1 MSRGSTFR
9 EVVRLLWKGTG
20 GKVAWTVL
28 LALLVALTEGI
39 SITMLVP
46 IVAST
51 NPETARQAADIP
63 FIGDLIAGAALG
75 LPVLL
80 ALFIALVAFQAVLNY
95 FRNYYSLHLMQL
107 LSDRLKRSLFHAV
120 SHAEW
125 DAIARRRLADVNQV
139 FVSGIPRCMTAA
151 NALNVLLQAA
161 ILIAIYVAIA
171 AAVSWQMALF
181 AVLVGAALFA
191 AMYPLRR
198 RASRYGRELT
208 GMFQQQSRVTL
219 DFLNGVR
226 LAKTFVAERYF
237 MRSFNGHLGAIRR
250 STLRF
255 YAQSSLGTLAFQ
267 VGIAIFAA
275 SFVYL
280 AVEVFDLGLARIAV
294 LLVIF
299 ARLAPRFGVLQDQGQ
314 QYLSNAPAYEEFTA
328 MMAYFRAEQEREGDA
343 EVPAPRLRRRIA
355 LTGVSKAYANGAQP
369 SLDDVTVTIA
379 AGRITSLLG
388 SSGSGKSTLAD
399 IVSGLV
405 TPTAGAM
412 MVDDTPIDA
421 TNRRV
426 WRSRVATVP
435 QDAFLFDVS
444 LRENMRLARADASDE
459 DIWTALDRARIA
471 ALVRS
476 LPDGLD
482 TEVGNRGTRFSGG
495 ERQRLA
501 IARALLPD
509 PEILILDEAT
519 SALDADNQRKVAET
533 IVGLRDGGLTI
544 LLIAH
549 QPLLA
554 EIADDRIV
562 LESGR
567 LRTGTDG
574 ARTSGTGS

>member
-1 MSRGSTFR
+1 MSRSSTFG
-9 EVVRLLWKGTG
+9 EVVRLLWKGTE
-20 GKVAWTVL
+20 GKVGWTVL
-28 LALLVALTEGI
+28 LALVVALTEGI
-39 SITMLVP
+39 SITMLIP

-51 NPETARQAADIP
+51 SPETAQQAADIP
-63 FIGDLIAGAALG
+63 LIGDLIAGASLG
-75 LPVLL
+75 LPFLL
-80 ALFIALVAFQAVLNY
+80 ALFIVLICVQAALNY
-95 FRNYYSLHLMQL
+95 LRNYYSLHLMQL

-125 DAIARRRLADVNQV
+125 DAIARRRLSDVNQV

-151 NALNVLLQAA
+151 NAFNMLVQAA

-198 RASRYGRELT
+198 RASRYGHELT
-208 GMFQQQSRVTL
+208 EMFQQQSRVTL

-226 LAKTFVAERYF
+226 LAKTFVAERHF
-237 MRSFNGHLGAIRR
+237 MRSFDGHLGAIRR

-255 YAQSSLGTLAFQ
+255 YAQSSLGSLVFQ
-267 VGIAIFAA
+267 IGVAVFAA

-314 QYLSNAPAYEEFTA
+314 QYLSNAPAYAEFTA
-328 MMAYFRAEQEREGDA
+328 MMTYFRADQEQQDSA
-343 EVPAPRLRRRIA
+343 DIPPPRLARRIA
-355 LTGVSKAYANGAQP
+355 LTGVSKIYENGAQP
-369 SLDDVTVTIA
+369 SLDNVTVTIA

-412 MVDDTPIDA
+412 LVDETPIDA

-444 LRENMRLARADASDE
+444 LRENMRLAKADASE
-459 DIWTALDRARIA
+459 GEIWSALERARIA

-495 ERQRLA
+495 ERQRFA

-533 IVGLRDGGLTI
+533 ILALRDGGLTI

-554 EIADDRIV
+554 DIADDRIV
-562 LESGR
+562 LERGR
-567 LRTGTDG
+567 LQAER
-574 ARTSGTGS
+574 A